1 VTAASLS
8 MRVPRRR
15 SVWLVLTIVTL
26 IGAVVIG
33 VYPTRTYF
41 AQRSALQRA
50 QHQLDVLQTE
60 NNKLDQQAAD
70 LNTDAKVETLAR
82 EQYNLVR
89 PGEEAFAILPAPPA
103 KVAVPPVWPFTGL
116 AQKVNPPGK

>member
-1 VTAASLS
+1 MTAATMSL
-8 MRVPRRR
+8 RGPRRR
-15 SVWLVLTIVTL
+15 SVWLVLAIVTV

-50 QHQLDVLQTE
+50 QHQLDVLSTE
-60 NNKLDQQAAD
+60 NTKLEQQTAD
-70 LNTDAKVETLAR
+70 LNDDATIENLAR
-82 EQYNLVR
+82 EKFGLVQ

-116 AQKVNPPGK
+116 AEKVDPPSK